1 MMNVQFKQWLCVAI
15 AASYGNGNKAIE
27 LIDPEDGE
35 RVAIATVNMIEEKID
50 SDVVFIKN
58 YSENE
63 GMAAS
68 FINANIIYPE
78 PIHSVK
84 AGFVNILAYRL
95 TGKALREIF
104 KED

>member
-1 MMNVQFKQWLCVAI
+1 MKCKFKEWSCVAI
-15 AASYGNGNKAIE
+15 AGAYGNGNKAIQ

-35 RVAIATVNMIEEKID
+35 MVATASVNLIEEKID
-50 SDVVFIKN
+50 SDVMFIKN

-63 GMAAS
+63 GMAGDL
-68 FINANIIYPE
+68 INANIIYPE

-84 AGFVNILAYRL
+84 AGFVTVLAYRL
-95 TGKALREIF
+95 TPQALREIF